1 MDKQKT
7 LVPYGTY
14 VLVWFGL
21 MALTGL
27 TITVA
32 NLHLGNFSV
41 LTAILIAAIKGTLV
55 LMIFMNL
62 KYEARLF
69 KIMLLLAVATL
80 AVIMVLTF
88 TDISFR

>member
-1 MDKQKT
+1 MEKQKT

-21 MALTGL
+21 LALTGV

-32 NLHLGNFSV
+32 NLHLGQLSV
-41 LTAILIAAIKGTLV
+41 LAAILIAAIKGTLV

-62 KYEARLF
+62 KYEDRLF
-69 KIMLLLAVATL
+69 RIMMLLAVATL

>member
-1 MDKQKT
+1 MEKPKT

-21 MALTGL
+21 MALTGV

-32 NLHLGNFSV
+32 NLHLGQFSV
-41 LTAILIAAIKGTLV
+41 LAAILIAAVKGTLV

-62 KYEARLF
+62 KYEERLF
-69 KIMLLLAVATL
+69 RIMLLLAVVTL

>member
-1 MDKQKT
+1 MEKHKT

-21 MALTGL
+21 LALTGV

-32 NLHLGNFSV
+32 NLHLGQFSI
-41 LTAILIAAIKGTLV
+41 LAAILIAAVKGTLV

-62 KYEARLF
+62 KYEAPLF
-69 KIMLLLAVATL
+69 RIMLLLAIATL